1 MVSKRVPKGTSDY
14 QAAWI
19 VEDENYLT
27 TDSEMEALDEELN
40 ELQLE
45 EMDDLDM
52 DSRSVGMATS
62 VAPSEVDSE
71 DFVWDDAAE
80 RMAVE
85 DLREREEDERNFPDE
100 V

>member
-27 TDSEMEALDEELN
+27 TDSEMEALDEELHD
-40 ELQLE
+40 LQLE
-45 EMDDLDM
+45 KIDDFDM
-52 DSRSVGMATS
+52 DSRSVGMTAS
-62 VAPSEVDSE
+62 IAPSEVDSE
-71 DFVWDDAAE
+71 DIDWNDATE
-80 RMAVE
+80 HMAIA
-85 DLREREEDERNFPDE
+85 DLKEREEDDRNFPDE